1 MLAKGIISRV
11 SGPVVIAKNMSKA
24 QMYELVKVGELEL
37 IGEIIRLEGDKAT
50 IQVYEETSGIKP
62 GEKVEGTGKPLSVE
76 LGPGLIGQIYDGVQ
90 RPLPSVASL
99 VGPFIKRGVYAPALN
114 RDKKW
119 HFKPIV
125 KKGDKI
131 VGGDI
136 LGIVQETPLV
146 THKVLLHPEKNGK
159 VIEVVPEGDYTVLDT
174 IATIETSSGKEEI
187 KMFHTWPVRKPRPFK
202 ERMPSDVPL
211 ITGQRIIDTFFPIC
225 KGGTAAI
232 PGGFGTG
239 KCVAPDTPILL
250 SNGEIMDAESLF
262 YHMSKD
268 GVILNDGGESY
279 VICSNPVNVIALYQN
294 ELKNMDS
301 YIAYK
306 GLSKQMVRIKTRRG
320 RSVTITP
327 FHPLFVITQDLKI
340 FEIPA
345 GNIKPGM
352 YILAPRKLN
361 IKASNEYS
369 EVYELLDDNLRCCDS
384 EIIKK
389 VSENLKSL
397 TKTYGS
403 LKKIAKILNMNY
415 NTLISYHLCK
425 NKPTLGFLKKLS
437 NLTGEKFKVKVI
449 KGERQSTPLNIPDLN
464 NELAEFLGLI
474 LSDGTITYGSVCF
487 FNNNAI
493 HLKRFSELC
502 FKLFG
507 IKPKLVKT
515 RTTMKLVVHSVVLA
529 KFLEKLGIPRGRKS
543 DSCRVPKLIMKSSDS
558 MLASFLNGYIAGDG
572 SLYGYTLEL
581 TTASKGMWIDIAYA
595 LTRLGILY
603 RLSEKYI
610 KGKAYYRIFIEG
622 KNELKKLY
630 EKLSNSYEYPH
641 LKKIRNYIN
650 KIKEG
655 FNSIDIVPISGYE
668 LKYIIK
674 KFGIRRKIFEK
685 EGVYIKNYTN
695 LNEKVSVETFKKIVN
710 ILEKYG
716 KIKDNENLNILKQLK
731 KIAELLEHIYFDEI
745 IEVKT
750 LEFETPVYDLSI
762 PETGNFVGGIGPLL
776 LHNTVMQHQLA
787 QWADADI
794 VLFIGCGERGNEMA
808 EVLER
813 FPSLKDPRSGQPL
826 MNRTILVANVS
837 NMPIAAREASVYT
850 GITMA
855 EYYRDMGYDIAMQAD
870 STSRW
875 AEALREVSG
884 RLEEMPGEEGYPA
897 YLASRIAEFYER
909 AGRVICLG
917 SDYRVGSIS
926 IVGAVSPPG
935 GDFSEPVTQCTLR
948 MVKVFWALDT
958 ELAYRRHFPA
968 IHWLTSYSLYTT
980 SLQKWFEEKISKEWN
995 ELREKAMY
1003 ILQQDAE
1010 LEEIV
1015 RLVGPDAL
1023 SDPQRAILEAAKM
1036 IKEDYLMQHA
1046 YHPIDTY
1053 CPLNKSYQMLK
1064 TIIYFYEKISAA
1076 IEKGVP
1082 LQKILGLPIR
1092 EEIARMKIQP
1102 YDKIEEIAKNIR
1114 QKIDE
1119 EINNLLKIS
1128 IEAEA
1133 K

>member
-239 KCVAPDTPILL
+239 K
-250 SNGEIMDAESLF
+250 
-262 YHMSKD
+262 
-268 GVILNDGGESY
+268 
-279 VICSNPVNVIALYQN
+279 
-294 ELKNMDS
+294 
-301 YIAYK
+301 
-306 GLSKQMVRIKTRRG
+306 
-320 RSVTITP
+320 
-327 FHPLFVITQDLKI
+327 
-340 FEIPA
+340 
-345 GNIKPGM
+345 
-352 YILAPRKLN
+352 
-361 IKASNEYS
+361 
-369 EVYELLDDNLRCCDS
+369 
-384 EIIKK
+384 
-389 VSENLKSL
+389 
-397 TKTYGS
+397 
-403 LKKIAKILNMNY
+403 
-415 NTLISYHLCK
+415 
-425 NKPTLGFLKKLS
+425 
-437 NLTGEKFKVKVI
+437 
-449 KGERQSTPLNIPDLN
+449 
-464 NELAEFLGLI
+464 
-474 LSDGTITYGSVCF
+474 
-487 FNNNAI
+487 
-493 HLKRFSELC
+493 
-502 FKLFG
+502 
-507 IKPKLVKT
+507 
-515 RTTMKLVVHSVVLA
+515 
-529 KFLEKLGIPRGRKS
+529 
-543 DSCRVPKLIMKSSDS
+543 
-558 MLASFLNGYIAGDG
+558 
-572 SLYGYTLEL
+572 
-581 TTASKGMWIDIAYA
+581 
-595 LTRLGILY
+595 
-603 RLSEKYI
+603 
-610 KGKAYYRIFIEG
+610 
-622 KNELKKLY
+622 
-630 EKLSNSYEYPH
+630 
-641 LKKIRNYIN
+641 
-650 KIKEG
+650 
-655 FNSIDIVPISGYE
+655 
-668 LKYIIK
+668 
-674 KFGIRRKIFEK
+674 
-685 EGVYIKNYTN
+685 
-695 LNEKVSVETFKKIVN
+695 
-710 ILEKYG
+710 
-716 KIKDNENLNILKQLK
+716 
-731 KIAELLEHIYFDEI
+731 
-745 IEVKT
+745 
-750 LEFETPVYDLSI
+750 
-762 PETGNFVGGIGPLL
+762 
-776 LHNTVMQHQLA
+776 TVMQHQLA

-980 SLQKWFEEKISKEWN
+980 SLQKWFEEKISKEWD

>member
-37 IGEIIRLEGDKAT
+37 IGEIIRLEGDRAT
-50 IQVYEETSGIKP
+50 IQVYEETNGIKP

-99 VGPFIKRGVYAPALN
+99 VGPFIKRGVYTPALN

-119 HFKPIV
+119 HFKPII

-131 VGGDI
+131 IGGDI
-136 LGIVQETPLV
+136 LGVVQETPLV

-159 VIEVVPEGDYTVLDT
+159 VIEVVSEGDYTVLDT
-174 IATIETSSGKEEI
+174 IAIIETFSGKEEI

-239 KCVAPDTPILL
+239 K
-250 SNGEIMDAESLF
+250 
-262 YHMSKD
+262 
-268 GVILNDGGESY
+268 
-279 VICSNPVNVIALYQN
+279 
-294 ELKNMDS
+294 
-301 YIAYK
+301 
-306 GLSKQMVRIKTRRG
+306 
-320 RSVTITP
+320 
-327 FHPLFVITQDLKI
+327 
-340 FEIPA
+340 
-345 GNIKPGM
+345 
-352 YILAPRKLN
+352 
-361 IKASNEYS
+361 
-369 EVYELLDDNLRCCDS
+369 
-384 EIIKK
+384 
-389 VSENLKSL
+389 
-397 TKTYGS
+397 
-403 LKKIAKILNMNY
+403 
-415 NTLISYHLCK
+415 
-425 NKPTLGFLKKLS
+425 
-437 NLTGEKFKVKVI
+437 
-449 KGERQSTPLNIPDLN
+449 
-464 NELAEFLGLI
+464 
-474 LSDGTITYGSVCF
+474 
-487 FNNNAI
+487 
-493 HLKRFSELC
+493 
-502 FKLFG
+502 
-507 IKPKLVKT
+507 
-515 RTTMKLVVHSVVLA
+515 
-529 KFLEKLGIPRGRKS
+529 
-543 DSCRVPKLIMKSSDS
+543 
-558 MLASFLNGYIAGDG
+558 
-572 SLYGYTLEL
+572 
-581 TTASKGMWIDIAYA
+581 
-595 LTRLGILY
+595 
-603 RLSEKYI
+603 
-610 KGKAYYRIFIEG
+610 
-622 KNELKKLY
+622 
-630 EKLSNSYEYPH
+630 
-641 LKKIRNYIN
+641 
-650 KIKEG
+650 
-655 FNSIDIVPISGYE
+655 
-668 LKYIIK
+668 
-674 KFGIRRKIFEK
+674 
-685 EGVYIKNYTN
+685 
-695 LNEKVSVETFKKIVN
+695 
-710 ILEKYG
+710 
-716 KIKDNENLNILKQLK
+716 
-731 KIAELLEHIYFDEI
+731 
-745 IEVKT
+745 
-750 LEFETPVYDLSI
+750 
-762 PETGNFVGGIGPLL
+762 
-776 LHNTVMQHQLA
+776 TVMQHQLA

-909 AGRVICLG
+909 AGRIICLG

-935 GDFSEPVTQCTLR
+935 GDFSEPVTQSTLR

-980 SLQKWFEEKISKEWN
+980 SLQKWFEEKLSREWN

-1046 YHPIDTY
+1046 YHPIDSY
-1053 CPLNKSYQMLK
+1053 CPLSKSYHML
-1064 TIIYFYEKISAA
+1064 
-1076 IEKGVP
+1076 
-1082 LQKILGLPIR
+1082 
-1092 EEIARMKIQP
+1092 
-1102 YDKIEEIAKNIR
+1102 
-1114 QKIDE
+1114 
-1119 EINNLLKIS
+1119 
-1128 IEAEA
+1128 
-1133 K
+1133 

>member
-239 KCVAPDTPILL
+239 K
-250 SNGEIMDAESLF
+250 
-262 YHMSKD
+262 
-268 GVILNDGGESY
+268 
-279 VICSNPVNVIALYQN
+279 
-294 ELKNMDS
+294 
-301 YIAYK
+301 
-306 GLSKQMVRIKTRRG
+306 
-320 RSVTITP
+320 
-327 FHPLFVITQDLKI
+327 
-340 FEIPA
+340 
-345 GNIKPGM
+345 
-352 YILAPRKLN
+352 
-361 IKASNEYS
+361 
-369 EVYELLDDNLRCCDS
+369 
-384 EIIKK
+384 
-389 VSENLKSL
+389 
-397 TKTYGS
+397 
-403 LKKIAKILNMNY
+403 
-415 NTLISYHLCK
+415 
-425 NKPTLGFLKKLS
+425 
-437 NLTGEKFKVKVI
+437 
-449 KGERQSTPLNIPDLN
+449 
-464 NELAEFLGLI
+464 
-474 LSDGTITYGSVCF
+474 
-487 FNNNAI
+487 
-493 HLKRFSELC
+493 
-502 FKLFG
+502 
-507 IKPKLVKT
+507 
-515 RTTMKLVVHSVVLA
+515 
-529 KFLEKLGIPRGRKS
+529 
-543 DSCRVPKLIMKSSDS
+543 
-558 MLASFLNGYIAGDG
+558 
-572 SLYGYTLEL
+572 
-581 TTASKGMWIDIAYA
+581 
-595 LTRLGILY
+595 
-603 RLSEKYI
+603 
-610 KGKAYYRIFIEG
+610 
-622 KNELKKLY
+622 
-630 EKLSNSYEYPH
+630 
-641 LKKIRNYIN
+641 
-650 KIKEG
+650 
-655 FNSIDIVPISGYE
+655 
-668 LKYIIK
+668 
-674 KFGIRRKIFEK
+674 
-685 EGVYIKNYTN
+685 
-695 LNEKVSVETFKKIVN
+695 
-710 ILEKYG
+710 
-716 KIKDNENLNILKQLK
+716 
-731 KIAELLEHIYFDEI
+731 
-745 IEVKT
+745 
-750 LEFETPVYDLSI
+750 
-762 PETGNFVGGIGPLL
+762 
-776 LHNTVMQHQLA
+776 TVMQHQLA

>member
-1 MLAKGIISRV
+1 V

-37 IGEIIRLEGDKAT
+37 IGEIIRLEGDRAT

-99 VGPFIKRGVYAPALN
+99 VGPFIKRGVYTPALN

-119 HFKPIV
+119 HFKPII

-131 VGGDI
+131 IGGDI
-136 LGIVQETPLV
+136 LGVVQETPLV

-159 VIEVVPEGDYTVLDT
+159 VIEVVSEGDYTVLDT
-174 IATIETSSGKEEI
+174 IAIIETFSGKEEI

-239 KCVAPDTPILL
+239 K
-250 SNGEIMDAESLF
+250 
-262 YHMSKD
+262 
-268 GVILNDGGESY
+268 
-279 VICSNPVNVIALYQN
+279 
-294 ELKNMDS
+294 
-301 YIAYK
+301 
-306 GLSKQMVRIKTRRG
+306 
-320 RSVTITP
+320 
-327 FHPLFVITQDLKI
+327 
-340 FEIPA
+340 
-345 GNIKPGM
+345 
-352 YILAPRKLN
+352 
-361 IKASNEYS
+361 
-369 EVYELLDDNLRCCDS
+369 
-384 EIIKK
+384 
-389 VSENLKSL
+389 
-397 TKTYGS
+397 
-403 LKKIAKILNMNY
+403 
-415 NTLISYHLCK
+415 
-425 NKPTLGFLKKLS
+425 
-437 NLTGEKFKVKVI
+437 
-449 KGERQSTPLNIPDLN
+449 
-464 NELAEFLGLI
+464 
-474 LSDGTITYGSVCF
+474 
-487 FNNNAI
+487 
-493 HLKRFSELC
+493 
-502 FKLFG
+502 
-507 IKPKLVKT
+507 
-515 RTTMKLVVHSVVLA
+515 
-529 KFLEKLGIPRGRKS
+529 
-543 DSCRVPKLIMKSSDS
+543 
-558 MLASFLNGYIAGDG
+558 
-572 SLYGYTLEL
+572 
-581 TTASKGMWIDIAYA
+581 
-595 LTRLGILY
+595 
-603 RLSEKYI
+603 
-610 KGKAYYRIFIEG
+610 
-622 KNELKKLY
+622 
-630 EKLSNSYEYPH
+630 
-641 LKKIRNYIN
+641 
-650 KIKEG
+650 
-655 FNSIDIVPISGYE
+655 
-668 LKYIIK
+668 
-674 KFGIRRKIFEK
+674 
-685 EGVYIKNYTN
+685 
-695 LNEKVSVETFKKIVN
+695 
-710 ILEKYG
+710 
-716 KIKDNENLNILKQLK
+716 
-731 KIAELLEHIYFDEI
+731 
-745 IEVKT
+745 
-750 LEFETPVYDLSI
+750 
-762 PETGNFVGGIGPLL
+762 
-776 LHNTVMQHQLA
+776 TVMQHQLA

-909 AGRVICLG
+909 AGRIICLG

-935 GDFSEPVTQCTLR
+935 GDFSEPVTQSTLR

-980 SLQKWFEEKISKEWN
+980 SLQKWFEEKLSREWN

-1046 YHPIDTY
+1046 YHPIDSY
-1053 CPLNKSYQMLK
+1053 CPLSKSYHMLK
-1064 TIIYFYEKISAA
+1064 TIIYFYEKVSTAV
-1076 IEKGVP
+1076 EKGVP
-1082 LQKILGLPIR
+1082 LQKILGSPIR

-1114 QKIDE
+1114 QRIDE

-1128 IEAEA
+1128 LEAET

>member
-37 IGEIIRLEGDKAT
+37 IGEIIRLEGDRAT
-50 IQVYEETSGIKP
+50 IQVYEETNGIKP

-99 VGPFIKRGVYAPALN
+99 VGPFIKRGVYTPALN

-119 HFKPIV
+119 HFKPII

-131 VGGDI
+131 IGGDI
-136 LGIVQETPLV
+136 LGVVQETPLV

-159 VIEVVPEGDYTVLDT
+159 VIEVVSEGDYTVLDT
-174 IATIETSSGKEEI
+174 IAIIETFSGKEEI

-239 KCVAPDTPILL
+239 K
-250 SNGEIMDAESLF
+250 
-262 YHMSKD
+262 
-268 GVILNDGGESY
+268 
-279 VICSNPVNVIALYQN
+279 
-294 ELKNMDS
+294 
-301 YIAYK
+301 
-306 GLSKQMVRIKTRRG
+306 
-320 RSVTITP
+320 
-327 FHPLFVITQDLKI
+327 
-340 FEIPA
+340 
-345 GNIKPGM
+345 
-352 YILAPRKLN
+352 
-361 IKASNEYS
+361 
-369 EVYELLDDNLRCCDS
+369 
-384 EIIKK
+384 
-389 VSENLKSL
+389 
-397 TKTYGS
+397 
-403 LKKIAKILNMNY
+403 
-415 NTLISYHLCK
+415 
-425 NKPTLGFLKKLS
+425 
-437 NLTGEKFKVKVI
+437 
-449 KGERQSTPLNIPDLN
+449 
-464 NELAEFLGLI
+464 
-474 LSDGTITYGSVCF
+474 
-487 FNNNAI
+487 
-493 HLKRFSELC
+493 
-502 FKLFG
+502 
-507 IKPKLVKT
+507 
-515 RTTMKLVVHSVVLA
+515 
-529 KFLEKLGIPRGRKS
+529 
-543 DSCRVPKLIMKSSDS
+543 
-558 MLASFLNGYIAGDG
+558 
-572 SLYGYTLEL
+572 
-581 TTASKGMWIDIAYA
+581 
-595 LTRLGILY
+595 
-603 RLSEKYI
+603 
-610 KGKAYYRIFIEG
+610 
-622 KNELKKLY
+622 
-630 EKLSNSYEYPH
+630 
-641 LKKIRNYIN
+641 
-650 KIKEG
+650 
-655 FNSIDIVPISGYE
+655 
-668 LKYIIK
+668 
-674 KFGIRRKIFEK
+674 
-685 EGVYIKNYTN
+685 
-695 LNEKVSVETFKKIVN
+695 
-710 ILEKYG
+710 
-716 KIKDNENLNILKQLK
+716 
-731 KIAELLEHIYFDEI
+731 
-745 IEVKT
+745 
-750 LEFETPVYDLSI
+750 
-762 PETGNFVGGIGPLL
+762 
-776 LHNTVMQHQLA
+776 TVMQHQLA

-909 AGRVICLG
+909 AGRIICLG

-935 GDFSEPVTQCTLR
+935 GDFSEPVTQSTLR

-980 SLQKWFEEKISKEWN
+980 SLQKWFEEKLSREWN

-1046 YHPIDTY
+1046 YHPIDSY
-1053 CPLNKSYQMLK
+1053 CPLSKSYHMLK
-1064 TIIYFYEKISAA
+1064 TIIYFYEKVSTAV
-1076 IEKGVP
+1076 EKGVP
-1082 LQKILGLPIR
+1082 LQKILGSPIR

-1114 QKIDE
+1114 QRIDE

-1128 IEAEA
+1128 LEAET

>member
-114 RDKKW
+114 RDRKW
-119 HFKPIV
+119 HFKPLI
-125 KKGDKI
+125 KKGEKI
-131 VGGDI
+131 IGGDI

-159 VIEVVPEGDYTVLDT
+159 VVEVVPEGDYTVLDT
-174 IATIETSSGKEEI
+174 IAVIETFSGKEEI

-239 KCVAPDTPILL
+239 K
-250 SNGEIMDAESLF
+250 
-262 YHMSKD
+262 
-268 GVILNDGGESY
+268 
-279 VICSNPVNVIALYQN
+279 
-294 ELKNMDS
+294 
-301 YIAYK
+301 
-306 GLSKQMVRIKTRRG
+306 
-320 RSVTITP
+320 
-327 FHPLFVITQDLKI
+327 
-340 FEIPA
+340 
-345 GNIKPGM
+345 
-352 YILAPRKLN
+352 
-361 IKASNEYS
+361 
-369 EVYELLDDNLRCCDS
+369 
-384 EIIKK
+384 
-389 VSENLKSL
+389 
-397 TKTYGS
+397 
-403 LKKIAKILNMNY
+403 
-415 NTLISYHLCK
+415 
-425 NKPTLGFLKKLS
+425 
-437 NLTGEKFKVKVI
+437 
-449 KGERQSTPLNIPDLN
+449 
-464 NELAEFLGLI
+464 
-474 LSDGTITYGSVCF
+474 
-487 FNNNAI
+487 
-493 HLKRFSELC
+493 
-502 FKLFG
+502 
-507 IKPKLVKT
+507 
-515 RTTMKLVVHSVVLA
+515 
-529 KFLEKLGIPRGRKS
+529 
-543 DSCRVPKLIMKSSDS
+543 
-558 MLASFLNGYIAGDG
+558 
-572 SLYGYTLEL
+572 
-581 TTASKGMWIDIAYA
+581 
-595 LTRLGILY
+595 
-603 RLSEKYI
+603 
-610 KGKAYYRIFIEG
+610 
-622 KNELKKLY
+622 
-630 EKLSNSYEYPH
+630 
-641 LKKIRNYIN
+641 
-650 KIKEG
+650 
-655 FNSIDIVPISGYE
+655 
-668 LKYIIK
+668 
-674 KFGIRRKIFEK
+674 
-685 EGVYIKNYTN
+685 
-695 LNEKVSVETFKKIVN
+695 
-710 ILEKYG
+710 
-716 KIKDNENLNILKQLK
+716 
-731 KIAELLEHIYFDEI
+731 
-745 IEVKT
+745 
-750 LEFETPVYDLSI
+750 
-762 PETGNFVGGIGPLL
+762 
-776 LHNTVMQHQLA
+776 TVMQHQLA

-909 AGRVICLG
+909 AGRVVCLG

-1064 TIIYFYEKISAA
+1064 TIIYFYEKISNAV
-1076 IEKGVP
+1076 EKGVP

-1128 IEAEA
+1128 IEAET

>member
-1 MLAKGIISRV
+1 
-11 SGPVVIAKNMSKA
+11 
-24 QMYELVKVGELEL
+24 
-37 IGEIIRLEGDKAT
+37 
-50 IQVYEETSGIKP
+50 
-62 GEKVEGTGKPLSVE
+62 
-76 LGPGLIGQIYDGVQ
+76 
-90 RPLPSVASL
+90 
-99 VGPFIKRGVYAPALN
+99 
-114 RDKKW
+114 
-119 HFKPIV
+119 
-125 KKGDKI
+125 
-131 VGGDI
+131 
-136 LGIVQETPLV
+136 
-146 THKVLLHPEKNGK
+146 
-159 VIEVVPEGDYTVLDT
+159 
-174 IATIETSSGKEEI
+174 
-187 KMFHTWPVRKPRPFK
+187 
-202 ERMPSDVPL
+202 MPSDVPL

-250 SNGEIMDAESLF
+250 SNGEIVNAEDLF
-262 YHMSKD
+262 SHIVKK
-268 GVILNDGGESY
+268 GVIFNDGGESY
-279 VICSNPVNVIALYQN
+279 VLCSDPINVISLYQN
-294 ELKNMDS
+294 ELRNMDS

-306 GLSKQMVRIKTRRG
+306 GLSEQMVKVTTRRG
-320 RSVTITP
+320 RSVIVTS
-327 FHPLFVITQDLKI
+327 FHPLFVITQELKVV
-340 FEIPA
+340 EVPA
-345 GNIKPGM
+345 GNVKPGM

-361 IKASNEYS
+361 IKASNKYLEIYK
-369 EVYELLDDNLRCCDS
+369 LLDDNLRCCDS
-384 EIIKK
+384 KIIKK
-389 VSENLKSL
+389 ASETLKYL

-403 LKKIAKILNMNY
+403 LKKIAKALDIKY
-415 NTLISYHLCK
+415 DTLIGYYLQK
-425 NKPTLGFLKKLS
+425 NKPTLGFLKKLA
-437 NLTGEKFKVKVI
+437 NLTGESFKVKVV
-449 KGERQSTPLNIPDLN
+449 KGERQSTPLTIPDLN

-474 LSDGTITYGSVCF
+474 ISDGHITHGSIRF
-487 FNNNAI
+487 SNNNVI

-507 IKPKLVKT
+507 IKPKQVRTKT
-515 RTTMKLVVHSVVLA
+515 TIELIVHSVVLT
-529 KFLEKLGIPRGRKS
+529 KILEKLGIPIGRKS
-543 DSCRVPKLIMKSSDS
+543 NNCRIPKLIMRSSDFT
-558 MLASFLNGYIAGDG
+558 LASFLNGYIAGDG
-572 SLYGYTLEL
+572 SPYGYTLEL
-581 TTASKGMWIDIAYA
+581 LTASKGMQIDLAYA

-603 RLSEKYI
+603 RLSEKNV
-610 KGKAYYRIFIEG
+610 KNKTYYRIFIEG

-630 EKLSNSYEYPH
+630 KKLSNGYHYPH
-641 LKKIRNYIN
+641 LKKIGNYVKN
-650 KIKEG
+650 VKKG
-655 FNSIDIVPISGYE
+655 FNAIDIVPISGYE
-668 LKYIIK
+668 LKRIMK
-674 KFGIRRKIFEK
+674 KFKIERKIFEK
-685 EGVYIKNYTN
+685 EGVYIKNYTD
-695 LNEKVSVETFKKIVN
+695 LNEKPSSETFKKIVG
-710 ILEKYG
+710 ILVKYG
-716 KIKDNENLNILKQLK
+716 NIEDNESLNILKQLK
-731 KIAELLEHIYFDEI
+731 LISKLLEYMYFDEI
-745 IEVKT
+745 SEVKT
-750 LEFETPVYDLSI
+750 LDLKTPVYDLSI
-762 PETGNFVGGIGPLL
+762 PETGNFVGGTGPLL

-909 AGRVICLG
+909 AGRIICLG

-935 GDFSEPVTQCTLR
+935 GDFSEPVTQSTLR

-980 SLQKWFEEKISKEWN
+980 SLQKWFEEKLSREWN

-1046 YHPIDTY
+1046 YHPIDSY
-1053 CPLNKSYQMLK
+1053 CPLSKSYHMLK
-1064 TIIYFYEKISAA
+1064 TIIYFYEKVSTAV
-1076 IEKGVP
+1076 EKGVP
-1082 LQKILGLPIR
+1082 LQKILGSPIR

-1114 QKIDE
+1114 QRIDE
-1119 EINNLLKIS
+1119 EINNLLKI
-1128 IEAEA
+1128 ILEAET
-1133 K
+1133 